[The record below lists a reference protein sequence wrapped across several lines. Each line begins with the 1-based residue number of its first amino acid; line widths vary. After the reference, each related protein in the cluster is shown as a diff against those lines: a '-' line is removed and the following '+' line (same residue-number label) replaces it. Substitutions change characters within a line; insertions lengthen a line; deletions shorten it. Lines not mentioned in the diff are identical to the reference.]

1 MMLWNRSKTKA
12 SKTSQIIVDDI
23 DVQIVRKKI
32 KNLHLRVYS
41 SDGRVRVAVP
51 MHVSDDAVRS
61 TVLDRIIWIRKQQLR
76 LANRP
81 EPLPCEMISGE
92 RHYYL
97 GEPYLLEVI
106 ERQGKHEVAMVNNT
120 DLLLYVKP
128 GTGLDKRASVLNEW
142 YRQQI
147 KAAVPDLI
155 QKWEPIVGVKV
166 DEWAIKKMKT
176 RWGTCNIS
184 SSRIWLNLELMKKPV
199 ECLEYVLVHEM
210 VHLLERYH
218 NKNFK
223 AYMDKFMPDWR
234 VQDELLKREPLARNF

>member
-1 MMLWNRSKTKA
+1 MTK
-12 SKTSQIIVDDI
+12 SSQIIVDDI
-23 DVQIVRKKI
+23 DVQIVRKNI
-32 KNLHLRVYS
+32 KNLNLRVYS
-41 SDGRVRVAVP
+41 SDGRVRVAAP
-51 MHVSDDAVRS
+51 MHVSDDAVRL
-61 TVLDRIIWIRKQQLR
+61 TVIDRMIWIKKQQLR

-81 EPLPCEMISGE
+81 EPLPREMVSGE
-92 RHYYL
+92 QHYYL

-106 ERQGKHEVAMVNNT
+106 ERHGKHEVTIANNT

-128 GTGLDKRASVLNEW
+128 GTDMDKRASVLNEW

-147 KAAVPDLI
+147 KTIIPELI
-155 QKWEPIVGVKV
+155 QKWEPVVGVRV

-184 SSRIWLNLELMKKPV
+184 SRRIWLNLELMKKPV
-199 ECLEYVLVHEM
+199 QCLEYVLVHEM

-223 AYMDKFMPDWR
+223 AYMDRFMPDWR
-234 VQDELLKREPLARNF
+234 VQDALLKCEPLARDL